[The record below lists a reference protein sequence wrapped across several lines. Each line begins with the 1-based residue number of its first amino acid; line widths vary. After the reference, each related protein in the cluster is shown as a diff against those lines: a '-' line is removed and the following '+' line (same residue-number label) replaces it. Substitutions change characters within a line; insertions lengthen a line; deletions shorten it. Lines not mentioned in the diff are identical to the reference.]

1 MPSHCTGEA
10 PKPSQGFS
18 DEAKALRKPC
28 NVMGK
33 QQMAASVPH
42 KESRTC
48 IRVEKVAQGQILEA
62 RIPPRMDV
70 LCLDF
75 RFIPAFVVCY
85 F

>member
-1 MPSHCTGEA
+1 MRHLSIPRL
-10 PKPSQGFS
+10 PR

-42 KESRTC
+42 KESQTC
-48 IRVEKVAQGQILEA
+48 VRVEKVAHGPILEA
-62 RIPPRMDV
+62 KIPLRMDV
-70 LCLDF
+70 LCLDC
-75 RFIPAFVVCY
+75 RFMPAFVVSY